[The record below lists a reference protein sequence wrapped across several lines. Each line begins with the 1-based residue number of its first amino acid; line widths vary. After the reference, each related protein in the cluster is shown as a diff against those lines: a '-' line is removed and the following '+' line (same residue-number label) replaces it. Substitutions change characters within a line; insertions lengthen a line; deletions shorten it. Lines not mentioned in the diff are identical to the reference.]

1 MKPQIA
7 SQCTAARMR
16 CPLLL
21 LVLVPLLRA
30 QDAPSVCLEGGACYT
45 GNYTS

>member
-1 MKPQIA
+1 
-7 SQCTAARMR
+7 MR

-21 LVLVPLLRA
+21 LLLVLVLVPLLRA
-30 QDAPSVCLEGGACYT
+30 QEAPSVCLEGGACYT

>member
-1 MKPQIA
+1 
-7 SQCTAARMR
+7 MR

-21 LVLVPLLRA
+21 LVLVLVPLLRA
-30 QDAPSVCLEGGACYT
+30 QEAPSVCLEGGACYT